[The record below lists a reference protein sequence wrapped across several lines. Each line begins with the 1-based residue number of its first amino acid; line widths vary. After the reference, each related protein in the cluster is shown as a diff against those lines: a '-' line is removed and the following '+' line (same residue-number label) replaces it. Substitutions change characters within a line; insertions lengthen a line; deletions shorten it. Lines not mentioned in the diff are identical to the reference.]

1 MLRSPADASAIDDR
15 RQGGHGDPVTRRI
28 ILVCILA
35 GIGIDALQL
44 SRPGFL
50 FGGTS
55 DISVYLAGAI
65 RLIHGAIPYR
75 DFVFVQPPGIVV
87 LLSPFGLLSNFVGT
101 RGALA
106 ALRICTP
113 LIAGT
118 NVLLVGRLVHHRG
131 RLAALVA
138 CGLMA
143 LYPAERYALN
153 AGLLEPVTD
162 LFCLAGASLLFDRDN
177 FAGPR
182 SILLGGILF
191 GVAGAVKAPVVVAVL
206 VVGVMCVSSPHRRLL
221 PFLGGVVA
229 GFGCLSLAFFVM
241 APGAFFHDVVVS
253 QLSRVPGSGR
263 TPVGIRLEDMTVG
276 GGTAGA
282 YIALAVVAV
291 IILAAFAIRRRR
303 LTALETF
310 GLATA
315 AAVGA
320 VQFVTTQY
328 YPQYPAFL
336 APFLVIVMGLAV
348 DRLVPS
354 PRARRFAPAIAAAGL
369 CALLVSQIAA
379 VEGTATRD
387 YERAVDAVVPA
398 GACALSDGPV
408 IIVTT
413 NRFVSSVPGCTKMVD
428 PFGTML
434 AFVHDPA
441 GGDAA
446 FRSAL
451 SSVDYL
457 VLSTAV
463 DSWLD
468 GPYATLLPYVGA
480 NFHLVR
486 SGLLFVYVRNGFP
499 A

>member
-1 MLRSPADASAIDDR
+1 MSRPRTEASAARDP
-15 RQGGHGDPVTRRI
+15 RQGAAGDPVTTRI
-28 ILVCILA
+28 IIVCVLV
-35 GIGIDALQL
+35 GVGIDALQL

-55 DISVYLAGAI
+55 DISVYLAGAV
-65 RLIHGAIPYR
+65 RLVHGTIAYR

-106 ALRICTP
+106 ALRMFTP

-118 NVLLVGRLVHHRG
+118 NVLLVGRVVRHRG
-131 RLAALVA
+131 RLTALVA

-162 LFCLAGASLLFDRDN
+162 LFCLAGASLVFDRDN
-177 FAGPR
+177 LAGPR
-182 SILLGGILF
+182 RALLGGVLF
-191 GVAGAVKAPVVVAVL
+191 GIAGAVKAPAVVVVL
-206 VVGVMCVSSPHRRLL
+206 VVGAMCVSSPRGRLL

-263 TPVGIRLEDMTVG
+263 APAVMRLEDITVG
-276 GGTAGA
+276 GGTVGA
-282 YIALAVVAV
+282 YVAVAVVV
-291 IILAAFAIRRRR
+291 VVVLAAFAIRRRR
-303 LTALETF
+303 LTPLETF
-310 GLATA
+310 ALASA
-315 AAVGA
+315 VAVGA

-336 APFLVIVMGLAV
+336 APFLVIVIGLAV
-348 DRLVPS
+348 NRLAPPMHADRLVP
-354 PRARRFAPAIAAAGL
+354 AIVAAGL
-369 CALLVSQIAA
+369 CVLLVSQVAA
-379 VEGTATRD
+379 VEGATARD
-387 YERAVDAVVPA
+387 YENAVDAVVPA

-408 IIVTT
+408 ILFTT
-413 NRFVSSVPGCTKMVD
+413 DRFLSSVPGCTEMVD

-434 AFVHDPA
+434 AFAHDPA
-441 GGDAA
+441 GGTAT

-457 VLSTAV
+457 VLSTGV
-463 DSWLD
+463 DSWLR
-468 GPYATLLPYVGA
+468 GAYVALLPYVGA
-480 NFHLVR
+480 HFHVMR
-486 SGLLFVYVRNGFP
+486 SGVLYVYVRNGFP